1 MVEHHILNSVKQLSK
16 RLCNITMQGFFL
28 TQIGYRKHN
37 VKFVR
42 ERWDLKNWWS
52 CAIFF
57 TELENFTLS
66 SPNVTDDGKVAVE
79 TGGTVFFNT
88 TFVKGNQANVY
99 YKWVVFNVNGGK
111 KNADWFQVIEL
122 HKKWI
127 SEGQLH
133 LLHICIRAGIRSWIT
148 SSNFFERNFIF
159 IRRRNL
165 S

>member
-1 MVEHHILNSVKQLSK
+1 
-16 RLCNITMQGFFL
+16 MQGFFL

-127 SEGQLH
+127 SEG
-133 LLHICIRAGIRSWIT
+133 
-148 SSNFFERNFIF
+148 
-159 IRRRNL
+159 
-165 S
+165 